1 MYTCHIWIYMWMRF
15 ESSGGQKLEYSELY
29 RLIVWCFLI
38 FQVWQYHSILLYE
51 EKKHHKH
58 NLKHLFLCSS
68 EERFSSVLIT
78 IPSSAND
85 KTEAKEINQR
95 AHLHTCFAW
104 DRARW
109 EGRALDVYC
118 NQAFIS
124 LPEESTDVS
133 HSKWHIALRTQMLLL
148 HKIHDSCFLSLS
160 LSESISGVHWELRP
174 AVPPLQLYWGRLR
187 SPWENCIRRTSTSR
201 HQRNT
206 ITSVT
211 SAVFETY
218 QRNTSLRHKWK
229 QWFDFMEN
237 INLD

>member
-1 MYTCHIWIYMWMRF
+1 MLFNI
-15 ESSGGQKLEYSELY
+15 SSLTVS
-29 RLIVWCFLI
+29 FI
-38 FQVWQYHSILLYE
+38 FTLW
-51 EKKHHKH
+51 KKHHKH

-78 IPSSAND
+78 IHSSAND

-109 EGRALDVYC
+109 EARALDVYC

-148 HKIHDSCFLSLS
+148 HKIHDSCFLSLECVDWMLSILWWTLGCHWAEDEWRAS
-160 LSESISGVHWELRP
+160 LECTESSGQRFLLYSFTEEDWGVHEKMTSDAHPHRGTRET
-174 AVPPLQLYWGRLR
+174 QL
-187 SPWENCIRRTSTSR
+187 
-201 HQRNT
+201 HQ
-206 ITSVT
+206 
-211 SAVFETY
+211 
-218 QRNTSLRHKWK
+218 
-229 QWFDFMEN
+229 
-237 INLD
+237 